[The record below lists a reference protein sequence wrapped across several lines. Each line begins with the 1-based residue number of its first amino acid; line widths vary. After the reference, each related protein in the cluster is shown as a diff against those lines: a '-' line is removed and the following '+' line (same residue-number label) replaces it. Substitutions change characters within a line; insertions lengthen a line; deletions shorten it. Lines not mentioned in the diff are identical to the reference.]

1 MADPLRLAVRL
12 ARQRESEIDL
22 RPALESWT
30 VIDLAVGV
38 IMGQNRCSQDEAV
51 TMLKTASNHRKVTLR
66 ELATQL
72 VASVSSEPAR
82 TVFEN

>member
-1 MADPLRLAVRL
+1 MADALRLAVRL
-12 ARQRESEIDL
+12 ARRRDSEVDL
-22 RPALESWT
+22 RAALQSRT

-72 VASVSSEPAR
+72 VASVSSAPAR